1 MKQYFDIIIQPEA
14 DKLTAM
20 VSKRKQIRVVEQ
32 QEIDTTTIPDSVIL
46 EEYYKRLDDKNFRAM
61 DGMYGD
67 YLDGKSSDWSMEVP
81 F

>member
-14 DKLTAM
+14 DKLVAIINRP
-20 VSKRKQIRVVEQ
+20 KRIKVVEH
-32 QEIDTTTIPDSVIL
+32 QEIDTNTIPDSVIL
-46 EEYYKRLDDKNFRAM
+46 EEYYKRREDKNFRAM